1 MDKTARLGFAKR
13 IREISYN
20 CFDLGA
26 AERLRL
32 LADEMQSYEDTREPA
47 RQEHLSD
54 VVPAFRRSL

>member
-1 MDKTARLGFAKR
+1 MDKAAKLAFAKR

-32 LADEMQSYEDTREPA
+32 LADEIQRSEEPPERQSHFTELA
-47 RQEHLSD
+47 K
-54 VVPAFRRSL
+54 RSV